1 MDIYLIM
8 VVALFALG
16 ASDLIVGVSNDAVNF
31 LNSAIG
37 AKVAS
42 FKTVILIAALG
53 IIVGATFSSGMMEVA
68 RKGIMNPQYF
78 HFSEIMLIFM
88 AVMITDIILLDLF
101 NTFGMPTSTTVSVV
115 FELLGASVSISMFKL
130 IASSEVSTIA
140 TYINSSM
147 ALTIIGGILLSVFV
161 AFIAGAIV
169 QYFSRMVF
177 TFDFSKRIKYIG
189 AIWGGFAITAITY
202 FILIKGIKDS
212 TYASYI
218 MANIGDTYK
227 GAILTEPV
235 LLKKYVVD
243 MSYQIIGFSF
253 IGWTVILQL
262 LFWITK
268 LDIMKMTVLVG
279 TFALAMAFA
288 GNDLVNFIGVPLAGF
303 ASYTDF
309 INNPGADPNNFLM
322 TSLTHKTSTPAMYL
336 VIAGLIMVITLWT
349 SKKARR
355 VLKTSLDLSR
365 QDEGDE
371 RFGASPIARSIVRAS
386 VRFSNRLDS
395 ITPAPIKTFID
406 KQFDQ
411 TSYNRSVLAMGN
423 EAPAFDMLRASVNL
437 VMASILISIATSY
450 KLPLST
456 TYVTFMVA
464 MGTSLADRAWGRESA
479 VFRITGVLSVIL
491 GWFFTAFVAFTTAFL
506 VAAIIH
512 FTGIYGIFG
521 FLLLTVV
528 IIFKTSIFSRKTKQ
542 EEAQELEDNVEKVG
556 VIQSCNT
563 TIIKSLNNIKVEL
576 INVIDALIEE
586 DRKKLRH
593 SNDVIKVINKDAKR
607 LKKSMHKTISKL
619 NKESVESGHFY
630 VQVLD
635 YLRELAHSIDF
646 ISQPAFDHVENNHK
660 SLSDNQK
667 SDLLELQSQLV
678 SIIDE
683 VIEEITISKYN
694 NIDTIISHQQI
705 IIDLIRSLS
714 KKHIK
719 RIKEGN
725 ASTKASLLYFSILH
739 ESNNILL
746 QMINLLKS
754 HRDFMSK

>member
-371 RFGASPIARSIVRAS
+371 LFGSSPIARSIVRAS

>member
-491 GWFFTAFVAFTTAFL
+491 GWFFTAFVAFTTAFI
-506 VAAIIH
+506 VAAVIH